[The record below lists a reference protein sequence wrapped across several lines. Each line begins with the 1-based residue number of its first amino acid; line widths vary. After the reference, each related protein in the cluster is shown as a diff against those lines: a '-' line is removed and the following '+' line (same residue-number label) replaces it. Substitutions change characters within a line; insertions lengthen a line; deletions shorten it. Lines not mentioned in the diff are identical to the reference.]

1 MKKYSLFFLATIIV
15 LSGVLPVFAE
25 VTEMQLDQNSYQKG
39 DSINVSG
46 TVSEDSSGLVTI
58 VLRDPTDKF
67 VLLSQA
73 IIGSDDSFDKNIPI
87 NEKFQIPGT
96 YNATSFVLNMTAG
109 KTQSFDFDS
118 TLSDKN
124 RDFNEDVYSDIEKM
138 ESEIIQEID
147 NKIIEEPQLIDSE
160 LESILEG
167 TENQIEKEAVME
179 KQENLITKNSQV
191 ADFVDPS
198 KKPEYYLDRYYNEP
212 IYQVWFDKNYP
223 QLTIEEAVG
232 YIPPTKSEMETFQN
246 IEGPKIIPEAE
257 ALSTVPLPPN
267 SENSDMA
274 QVALALGGLG
284 ILFGAV
290 YGIKKK
296 VDVNSKHISLNKDI
310 IRRKIISP
318 IIDSNPI
325 GIIQTRLAK
334 GEISIEEYEKLKQ
347 KLDKNPKQ

>member
-1 MKKYSLFFLATIIV
+1 MKRYSLFFLATIII

-25 VTEMQLDQNSYQKG
+25 VTEMQLDQNSYQNG

-73 IIGSDDSFDKNIPI
+73 IIQSDDSFDKNIPI
-87 NEKFQIPGT
+87 NEKFQVPGT

-109 KTQSFDFDS
+109 KIQSFDFDA

-124 RDFNEDVYSDIEKM
+124 RDFDEDLFSDIEKM

-147 NKIIEEPQLIDSE
+147 NKIIEEPQLIDE
-160 LESILEG
+160 EIV
-167 TENQIEKEAVME
+167 IE
-179 KQENLITKNSQV
+179 KQENKISKKSQI

-212 IYQVWFDKNYP
+212 IYQAWFDKNYP

-232 YIPPTKSEMETFQN
+232 YVIPTKSEIETFQN
-246 IEGPKIIPEAE
+246 MEGPKIIPEAE
-257 ALSTVPLPPN
+257 ALSTLPLPPN
-267 SENSDMA
+267 SENSDIA
-274 QVALALGGLG
+274 QVVLALGGLA

-310 IRRKIISP
+310 IRRKILSP
-318 IIDSNPI
+318 IINSNPI

-347 KLDKNPKQ
+347 KLDKNPR

>member
-1 MKKYSLFFLATIIV
+1 MKRYSLFFLATIII

-25 VTEMQLDQNSYQKG
+25 VTEMQLDQNSYQNG

-73 IIGSDDSFDKNIPI
+73 IIQSDDSFDKNIPI
-87 NEKFQIPGT
+87 NEKFQVPGT

-109 KTQSFDFDS
+109 KTQSFDFDA

-124 RDFNEDVYSDIEKM
+124 RDFDEDLFSDMEKM

-147 NKIIEEPQLIDSE
+147 NKIIEEPQLIDE
-160 LESILEG
+160 EIV
-167 TENQIEKEAVME
+167 IE
-179 KQENLITKNSQV
+179 KQENKISKKSQI

-212 IYQVWFDKNYP
+212 IYQAWFDKNYP

-232 YIPPTKSEMETFQN
+232 YIPPTKSEIETFQN

-257 ALSTVPLPPN
+257 ALSTLPLPPN
-267 SENSDMA
+267 SENSDIA
-274 QVALALGGLG
+274 QVVLALGGLA

-310 IRRKIISP
+310 IRRKILSP
-318 IIDSNPI
+318 IINSNPI

-347 KLDKNPKQ
+347 KLDKNPR

>member
-1 MKKYSLFFLATIIV
+1 MKRYSLFFLATIIM

-73 IIGSDDSFDKNIPI
+73 IIQSDDSFVKNIPI
-87 NEKFQIPGT
+87 NEKFQVPGT

-109 KTQSFDFDS
+109 KTQSFDFDA

-124 RDFNEDVYSDIEKM
+124 RDFDEDLFSDIEKM

-147 NKIIEEPQLIDSE
+147 NKIIEEPQLIDE
-160 LESILEG
+160 EIV
-167 TENQIEKEAVME
+167 IE
-179 KQENLITKNSQV
+179 KQENKISKKSQI

-212 IYQVWFDKNYP
+212 IYQAWFDKNYP

-232 YIPPTKSEMETFQN
+232 YVIPTKSEIETFQN

-257 ALSTVPLPPN
+257 ALSTLPLPPN
-267 SENSDMA
+267 SENSDIA
-274 QVALALGGLG
+274 QVVLALGGLAV
-284 ILFGAV
+284 LFGAV

-310 IRRKIISP
+310 IRRKILSP
-318 IIDSNPI
+318 IINSNPI

-347 KLDKNPKQ
+347 KLDKNPR

>member
-1 MKKYSLFFLATIIV
+1 MKRYSLFFLATIII

-73 IIGSDDSFDKNIPI
+73 IIQSDDSFVKNIPI
-87 NEKFQIPGT
+87 NEKFQVPGT

-109 KTQSFDFDS
+109 KTQSFDFDA

-124 RDFNEDVYSDIEKM
+124 RDFDEDLFSDIEKM

-147 NKIIEEPQLIDSE
+147 NKIIEEPQLIDE
-160 LESILEG
+160 EIV
-167 TENQIEKEAVME
+167 IE
-179 KQENLITKNSQV
+179 KQENKISKKSQI

-212 IYQVWFDKNYP
+212 IYQAWFDKNYP

-232 YIPPTKSEMETFQN
+232 YIPPTKSEIETFQN

-257 ALSTVPLPPN
+257 ALSTLPLPPN
-267 SENSDMA
+267 SENSDIA
-274 QVALALGGLG
+274 QVVLALGGLA

-310 IRRKIISP
+310 IRRKILSP
-318 IIDSNPI
+318 IINSNPI

-347 KLDKNPKQ
+347 KLDKNPR

>member
-1 MKKYSLFFLATIIV
+1 MKRYSLFFLATIII

-73 IIGSDDSFDKNIPI
+73 IIQSDDSFDKNIPI
-87 NEKFQIPGT
+87 NEKFQVPGT

-109 KTQSFDFDS
+109 KTQSFDFDA

-124 RDFNEDVYSDIEKM
+124 RDFDEDLFSDIEKM

-147 NKIIEEPQLIDSE
+147 NKIIEEPQLIDE
-160 LESILEG
+160 EIV
-167 TENQIEKEAVME
+167 IE
-179 KQENLITKNSQV
+179 KQENKISKKSKI

-212 IYQVWFDKNYP
+212 IYQAWFDKNYP

-232 YIPPTKSEMETFQN
+232 YVIPTKSEIETFQN

-257 ALSTVPLPPN
+257 ALSTLPLPPN
-267 SENSDMA
+267 SENSDIA
-274 QVALALGGLG
+274 QVVLALGGLA

-310 IRRKIISP
+310 IRRKILSP
-318 IIDSNPI
+318 IINSNPI

-347 KLDKNPKQ
+347 KLDKNPR

>member
-1 MKKYSLFFLATIIV
+1 MKKYSLFFLATIII

-39 DSINVSG
+39 DSINVRG

-73 IIGSDDSFDKNIPI
+73 IIQSDDSFVKNIPI
-87 NEKFQIPGT
+87 NEKFQVPGT

-109 KTQSFDFDS
+109 KIQSFDFDA

-124 RDFNEDVYSDIEKM
+124 RDFDEDLFSDIEKM

-147 NKIIEEPQLIDSE
+147 NKIIEEPQLIDE
-160 LESILEG
+160 EIV
-167 TENQIEKEAVME
+167 IE
-179 KQENLITKNSQV
+179 KQENEISKKSQI

-212 IYQVWFDKNYP
+212 IYQAWFDKNYP

-232 YIPPTKSEMETFQN
+232 YIPPTKSEIETFQN

-257 ALSTVPLPPN
+257 ALSTLPLPPN
-267 SENSDMA
+267 SENSDIA
-274 QVALALGGLG
+274 QVVLALGGLA

-310 IRRKIISP
+310 IRRKILSP
-318 IIDSNPI
+318 IINSNPI

-347 KLDKNPKQ
+347 KLDKNPR

>member
-1 MKKYSLFFLATIIV
+1 MKRYSLFFLATIII

-39 DSINVSG
+39 DSINVRG

-73 IIGSDDSFDKNIPI
+73 IIQSDDSFDKNIPI
-87 NEKFQIPGT
+87 NEKFQVPGT
-96 YNATSFVLNMTAG
+96 YNTTSFVLNMTAG
-109 KTQSFDFDS
+109 KTQSFDFDA

-124 RDFNEDVYSDIEKM
+124 RDFDEDLFSDIEKM

-147 NKIIEEPQLIDSE
+147 NKIIEEPQLIDE
-160 LESILEG
+160 EIV
-167 TENQIEKEAVME
+167 IE
-179 KQENLITKNSQV
+179 KQENEISKKSQI

-212 IYQVWFDKNYP
+212 IYQAWFDKNYP
-223 QLTIEEAVG
+223 QLTIEEVVG
-232 YIPPTKSEMETFQN
+232 YVIPTKSEIETFQN

-257 ALSTVPLPPN
+257 ALSTLPLPPN
-267 SENSDMA
+267 SENSDIA
-274 QVALALGGLG
+274 QVVLALGGLA

-310 IRRKIISP
+310 IRRKILSP
-318 IIDSNPI
+318 IINSNPI

-347 KLDKNPKQ
+347 KLDKNPR

>member
-1 MKKYSLFFLATIIV
+1 MKRYSLFFLATIII

-39 DSINVSG
+39 DSINVRG

-73 IIGSDDSFDKNIPI
+73 IIQSDDSFVKNIPI
-87 NEKFQIPGT
+87 NEKFQVPGT

-109 KTQSFDFDS
+109 KIQSFDFDA

-124 RDFNEDVYSDIEKM
+124 RDFDEDLFSDIEKM

-147 NKIIEEPQLIDSE
+147 NKIIEEPQLIDE
-160 LESILEG
+160 EIV
-167 TENQIEKEAVME
+167 IE
-179 KQENLITKNSQV
+179 KQENKISKKSQI

-212 IYQVWFDKNYP
+212 IYQAWFDKNYP

-232 YIPPTKSEMETFQN
+232 YVIPTKSEIETFQN

-257 ALSTVPLPPN
+257 ALSTLPLPPN
-267 SENSDMA
+267 SENSDIA
-274 QVALALGGLG
+274 QVVLALGGLA

-310 IRRKIISP
+310 IRRKILSP
-318 IIDSNPI
+318 IINSNPI

-347 KLDKNPKQ
+347 KLDKNPR

>member
-1 MKKYSLFFLATIIV
+1 MKKYSLFFLATIII
-15 LSGVLPVFAE
+15 LSGGLPVFAE

-73 IIGSDDSFDKNIPI
+73 IIQSDDSFDKNIPI
-87 NEKFQIPGT
+87 NEKFQVPGT

-109 KTQSFDFDS
+109 KIQSFDFDA

-124 RDFNEDVYSDIEKM
+124 KDFDEDLFSDIEKM

-147 NKIIEEPQLIDSE
+147 NKIIEEPQLIDE
-160 LESILEG
+160 EIV
-167 TENQIEKEAVME
+167 IE
-179 KQENLITKNSQV
+179 KQENKISKKSQI

-212 IYQVWFDKNYP
+212 IYQAWFDKNYP

-232 YIPPTKSEMETFQN
+232 YVIPTKSEIETFQN
-246 IEGPKIIPEAE
+246 IEGSKIIPEAE
-257 ALSTVPLPPN
+257 ALSTLPLPPN
-267 SENSDMA
+267 SENSDIA
-274 QVALALGGLG
+274 QVVLALGGLA

-310 IRRKIISP
+310 IKRKILSP
-318 IIDSNPI
+318 IINSNPI

-347 KLDKNPKQ
+347 KLDKNSR

>member
-1 MKKYSLFFLATIIV
+1 MKRYSLFFLATIII

-25 VTEMQLDQNSYQKG
+25 VTEMQLDQNSYQNG

-67 VLLSQA
+67 ILLSQA
-73 IIGSDDSFDKNIPI
+73 IIQSDDSFDKNIPI
-87 NEKFQIPGT
+87 NEKFQVLGT

-109 KTQSFDFDS
+109 KTQSFDFDA

-124 RDFNEDVYSDIEKM
+124 RDFDEDLFSDMEKM

-147 NKIIEEPQLIDSE
+147 NKIIEEPQLIDE
-160 LESILEG
+160 EIV
-167 TENQIEKEAVME
+167 IE
-179 KQENLITKNSQV
+179 KQENKISKKSQI

-212 IYQVWFDKNYP
+212 IYQAWFDKNYP

-232 YIPPTKSEMETFQN
+232 YIPPTKSEIETFQN

-257 ALSTVPLPPN
+257 ALSTLPLPPN
-267 SENSDMA
+267 SENSDIA
-274 QVALALGGLG
+274 QVVLALGGLA

-310 IRRKIISP
+310 IRRKILSP
-318 IIDSNPI
+318 IINSNPI

-347 KLDKNPKQ
+347 KLDKNPR

>member
-1 MKKYSLFFLATIIV
+1 MKRYSLFFLATIII

-73 IIGSDDSFDKNIPI
+73 IIQSDDSFVKNIPI
-87 NEKFQIPGT
+87 NEKFQVPGT

-109 KTQSFDFDS
+109 KIQSFDFDA

-124 RDFNEDVYSDIEKM
+124 RDFDEDLFSDIEKM

-147 NKIIEEPQLIDSE
+147 NKIIEEPQLIDE
-160 LESILEG
+160 EIV
-167 TENQIEKEAVME
+167 IE
-179 KQENLITKNSQV
+179 KQENKISKKSQI

-212 IYQVWFDKNYP
+212 IYQAWFDKNYP

-232 YIPPTKSEMETFQN
+232 YVIPTKSEIETFQN

-257 ALSTVPLPPN
+257 ALSTLPLPPN
-267 SENSDMA
+267 SENSDIA
-274 QVALALGGLG
+274 QVVLALGGLA

-310 IRRKIISP
+310 IRRKILSP
-318 IIDSNPI
+318 IINSNPI

-347 KLDKNPKQ
+347 KLDKNPR

>member
-1 MKKYSLFFLATIIV
+1 MKRYSLFFLATIII

-73 IIGSDDSFDKNIPI
+73 IIQSDDSFDKNIPI
-87 NEKFQIPGT
+87 NEKFQVPGT

-109 KTQSFDFDS
+109 KTQSFDFDA

-124 RDFNEDVYSDIEKM
+124 RDFDEDLFSDIEKM

-147 NKIIEEPQLIDSE
+147 NKIIEEPQLIDE
-160 LESILEG
+160 EIV
-167 TENQIEKEAVME
+167 IE
-179 KQENLITKNSQV
+179 KQENKISKKSQI

-212 IYQVWFDKNYP
+212 IYQAWFDKNYP

-232 YIPPTKSEMETFQN
+232 YIPPTKSEIETFQN

-257 ALSTVPLPPN
+257 ALSTLPLPPN
-267 SENSDMA
+267 SENSDIA
-274 QVALALGGLG
+274 QVVLALGGLA

-310 IRRKIISP
+310 IRRKILSP
-318 IIDSNPI
+318 IINSNPI

-347 KLDKNPKQ
+347 KLDKNPR

>member
-1 MKKYSLFFLATIIV
+1 MKRYSLFFLATIII

-25 VTEMQLDQNSYQKG
+25 VTEMQLDQNSYQNG

-73 IIGSDDSFDKNIPI
+73 IIQSDDSFVKNIPI
-87 NEKFQIPGT
+87 NEKFQVPGT

-109 KTQSFDFDS
+109 KIQSFDLDA

-124 RDFNEDVYSDIEKM
+124 RDFDEDLFSDIEKM

-147 NKIIEEPQLIDSE
+147 NKIIEEPQLIDE
-160 LESILEG
+160 EIV
-167 TENQIEKEAVME
+167 IE
-179 KQENLITKNSQV
+179 KQENRISKKSQI

-212 IYQVWFDKNYP
+212 IYQAWFDKNYP
-223 QLTIEEAVG
+223 QLTVEEAVG
-232 YIPPTKSEMETFQN
+232 YVIPTKSEIETFQN
-246 IEGPKIIPEAE
+246 IEGSKIIPEAE
-257 ALSTVPLPPN
+257 ALSTLPLSPN
-267 SENSDMA
+267 SENSDIA
-274 QVALALGGLG
+274 QVVLALGGLAV
-284 ILFGAV
+284 LFGAV

-310 IRRKIISP
+310 IRRKILSP
-318 IIDSNPI
+318 IINSNPI

-347 KLDKNPKQ
+347 KLDKNPR

>member
-1 MKKYSLFFLATIIV
+1 MKKCSLFFLATIIV
-15 LSGVLPVFAE
+15 LYGVLPVFAE
-25 VTEMQLDQNSYQKG
+25 VTEMQLDQKSYQKG
-39 DSINVSG
+39 DSINIKG

-67 VLLSQA
+67 ILLSQA
-73 IIGSDDSFDKNIPI
+73 IIQSDDSFDKNIPI
-87 NEKFQIPGT
+87 NEKFQVSGT

-109 KTQSFDFDS
+109 KTQSFDFDA

-124 RDFNEDVYSDIEKM
+124 RDFNEDLFSDIEKM

-147 NKIIEEPQLIDSE
+147 NKIIEEPQLIDE
-160 LESILEG
+160 EIV
-167 TENQIEKEAVME
+167 IE
-179 KQENLITKNSQV
+179 KQENKISKKSKI

-212 IYQVWFDKNYP
+212 IYQAWFDKNYP

-232 YIPPTKSEMETFQN
+232 YVIPTKSEIETFQN
-246 IEGPKIIPEAE
+246 MEGPKIIPEAE
-257 ALSTVPLPPN
+257 ALSTLPLPPN
-267 SENSDMA
+267 SENSDIA
-274 QVALALGGLG
+274 QVVLALGGLAV
-284 ILFGAV
+284 LFGAV

-310 IRRKIISP
+310 IRRKILSP
-318 IIDSNPI
+318 IINSNPI

-347 KLDKNPKQ
+347 KLDKNSR

>member
-1 MKKYSLFFLATIIV
+1 MKRYSLFFLATIII

-25 VTEMQLDQNSYQKG
+25 VTEMQLDQNSYQNG

-73 IIGSDDSFDKNIPI
+73 IIQSDDSFDKNIPI
-87 NEKFQIPGT
+87 NEKFQVLGT

-109 KTQSFDFDS
+109 KTQSFDFDA

-124 RDFNEDVYSDIEKM
+124 RDFDEDLFSDMEKM

-147 NKIIEEPQLIDSE
+147 NKIIEEPQLIDE
-160 LESILEG
+160 EIV
-167 TENQIEKEAVME
+167 IE
-179 KQENLITKNSQV
+179 KQENKISKKSQI

-212 IYQVWFDKNYP
+212 IYQAWFDKNYP

-232 YIPPTKSEMETFQN
+232 YIPPTKSEIETFQN

-257 ALSTVPLPPN
+257 ALSTLPLPPN
-267 SENSDMA
+267 SENSDIA
-274 QVALALGGLG
+274 QVVLALGGLA

-310 IRRKIISP
+310 IRRKILSP
-318 IIDSNPI
+318 IINSNPI

-347 KLDKNPKQ
+347 KLDKNPR

>member
-1 MKKYSLFFLATIIV
+1 MKIYSLFFLVTIIV

-39 DSINVSG
+39 DSINVRG

-73 IIGSDDSFDKNIPI
+73 IIQSDDSFVKNIPI
-87 NEKFQIPGT
+87 NEKFQVPGT

-109 KTQSFDFDS
+109 KIQSFDFDA

-124 RDFNEDVYSDIEKM
+124 RDFDEDLFSDIEKM

-147 NKIIEEPQLIDSE
+147 NKIIEEPQLIDE
-160 LESILEG
+160 EIV
-167 TENQIEKEAVME
+167 IE
-179 KQENLITKNSQV
+179 KQENKISKKSQI

-212 IYQVWFDKNYP
+212 IYQAWFDKNYP

-232 YIPPTKSEMETFQN
+232 YVIPTKSEIETFQN
-246 IEGPKIIPEAE
+246 IEGSKIIPEAE
-257 ALSTVPLPPN
+257 ALSTLPLPPN
-267 SENSDMA
+267 SENSDIA
-274 QVALALGGLG
+274 QVALALGGLA

-310 IRRKIISP
+310 IRRKILSP
-318 IIDSNPI
+318 IINSNPI

-334 GEISIEEYEKLKQ
+334 GEISIEEYEKLKL
-347 KLDKNPKQ
+347 KLDKNPRQ

>member
-1 MKKYSLFFLATIIV
+1 MEKYLLFFLATIIL

-25 VTEMQLDQNSYQKG
+25 VTEMQLDKNSYQKG
-39 DSINVSG
+39 DSINVRG

-73 IIGSDDSFDKNIPI
+73 IIHSDDSFDKNIPI
-87 NEKFQIPGT
+87 NEKFQVPGT

-109 KTQSFDFDS
+109 KTQSFDFDT
-118 TLSDKN
+118 TLSDKT
-124 RDFNEDVYSDIEKM
+124 RDNNENLYSDIEKM

-147 NKIIEEPQLIDSE
+147 NKITEEPPLIDSE
-160 LESILEG
+160 LEFLLED
-167 TENQIEKEAVME
+167 TENQIDEERVIE
-179 KQENLITKNSQV
+179 KQENEISKKSQI

-212 IYQVWFDKNYP
+212 NYQVWFDKNYP
-223 QLTIEEAVG
+223 QLSIEEAVG
-232 YIPPTKSEMETFQN
+232 YITPTKSEIETFQN
-246 IEGPKIIPEAE
+246 IEEPKIIPEAE
-257 ALSTVPLPPN
+257 ALSTLPLPPN
-267 SENSDMA
+267 SENSDVA
-274 QVALALGGLG
+274 QVVLALGGLA

-325 GIIQTRLAK
+325 AIIETRLAK
-334 GEISIEEYEKLKQ
+334 GEISIEEYEKLKL
-347 KLDKNPKQ
+347 KLDKNPR

>member
-1 MKKYSLFFLATIIV
+1 MKRYSLFFLATIII

-73 IIGSDDSFDKNIPI
+73 IIQSDDSFDKNIPI
-87 NEKFQIPGT
+87 NEKFQVPGT

-109 KTQSFDFDS
+109 KTQSFDFDA

-124 RDFNEDVYSDIEKM
+124 RDFDEDLFSDIEKM

-147 NKIIEEPQLIDSE
+147 NKIIEEPQLIDE
-160 LESILEG
+160 EIV
-167 TENQIEKEAVME
+167 IE
-179 KQENLITKNSQV
+179 KQENKISKKSQI

-212 IYQVWFDKNYP
+212 IYQAWFDKNYP

-232 YIPPTKSEMETFQN
+232 YVIPTKSEIETFQN

-257 ALSTVPLPPN
+257 ALSTLPLPPN
-267 SENSDMA
+267 SENSDIA
-274 QVALALGGLG
+274 QVVLALGGLAV
-284 ILFGAV
+284 LFGAV

-310 IRRKIISP
+310 IRRKILSP
-318 IIDSNPI
+318 IINSNPI

-347 KLDKNPKQ
+347 KLDKNPR

>member
-1 MKKYSLFFLATIIV
+1 MKKYSLFFLATIII
-15 LSGVLPVFAE
+15 LSGVSPVFAE

-73 IIGSDDSFDKNIPI
+73 IIQSDDSFVKNIPI
-87 NEKFQIPGT
+87 NEKFQVPGT

-109 KTQSFDFDS
+109 KTQSFDFDA

-124 RDFNEDVYSDIEKM
+124 RDFDEDLFSDIEKM

-147 NKIIEEPQLIDSE
+147 NKIIEEPQLIDE
-160 LESILEG
+160 EIV
-167 TENQIEKEAVME
+167 IE
-179 KQENLITKNSQV
+179 KQENKISKKSQI

-212 IYQVWFDKNYP
+212 IYQAWFDKNYP

-232 YIPPTKSEMETFQN
+232 YVIPTKSEIETFQN

-257 ALSTVPLPPN
+257 ALSTLPLPPN
-267 SENSDMA
+267 SENSDIA
-274 QVALALGGLG
+274 QVVLALGGLAV
-284 ILFGAV
+284 LFGAV

-310 IRRKIISP
+310 IRRKILSP
-318 IIDSNPI
+318 IINSNPI

-347 KLDKNPKQ
+347 KLDKNPR

>member
-1 MKKYSLFFLATIIV
+1 MKRYSLFFLATIII

-39 DSINVSG
+39 DSINVRG

-73 IIGSDDSFDKNIPI
+73 IIQSDDSFVKNIPI
-87 NEKFQIPGT
+87 NEKFQVPGT

-109 KTQSFDFDS
+109 KIQSFDFDA

-124 RDFNEDVYSDIEKM
+124 RDFDEDLFSDIEKM

-147 NKIIEEPQLIDSE
+147 NKIIEEPQLTDEEIV
-160 LESILEG
+160 I
-167 TENQIEKEAVME
+167 E
-179 KQENLITKNSQV
+179 KQENKISKKSQI

-198 KKPEYYLDRYYNEP
+198 KNPEYYLDRYYNEP
-212 IYQVWFDKNYP
+212 IYQAWFDKNYP

-232 YIPPTKSEMETFQN
+232 YVIPTKSEIETFQN

-257 ALSTVPLPPN
+257 ALSTLPLPPN
-267 SENSDMA
+267 SENSDIA
-274 QVALALGGLG
+274 QVVLALGGLA

-310 IRRKIISP
+310 IRRKILSP
-318 IIDSNPI
+318 IINSNPI

-347 KLDKNPKQ
+347 KLDKNPR